1 MLQNRKVLIATM
13 HNKESVIAPI
23 LEKNLGAICFTSS
36 SIDTDLLGT
45 FSGEVPR
52 NFDALTTLRK
62 KCDLGHNLTKSNLV
76 VASEGSFGQ
85 HPTIF
90 FATANEELL
99 MLKDYEN
106 DIEIVAREIS
116 IETNFNS
123 KLIHTEEELFEFA
136 AQVNFPSHALLLK
149 SNEKNFEKIFKGIT
163 TEEVL
168 LEKYYE
174 LKHAFNTVYAE
185 TDMRAM
191 FNPTRMNVIENATY
205 KLIEKIKSLCPKCSL
220 PGFDVVTIKSGLPCK
235 NCLFPT
241 RSTFSH
247 IYQCKKCSFE
257 EEKLYPRG
265 IQHED
270 PTYCDICNP

>member
-149 SNEKNFEKIFKGIT
+149 SNEKNFEKIFKGINT
-163 TEEVL
+163 KEVL
-168 LEKYYE
+168 LEKYYA
-174 LKHAFNTVYAE
+174 LKNEFNSVYAE

-205 KLIEKIKSLCPKCSL
+205 KLIEKVKSLCPKCSL
-220 PGFDVVTIKSGLPCK
+220 PGFDVVSIKSGLPCK

-241 RSTFSH
+241 RSSLSH
-247 IYQCKKCSFE
+247 LYQCKKCNHE
-257 EEKLYPRG
+257 EVKLYPRDLKY
-265 IQHED
+265 ED
-270 PTYCDICNP
+270 PTYCDNCNP

>member
-149 SNEKNFEKIFKGIT
+149 SNEKNFEKIFKGINT
-163 TEEVL
+163 KEVL
-168 LEKYYE
+168 LEKYYA
-174 LKHAFNTVYAE
+174 LKNEFNSVYAE

-205 KLIEKIKSLCPKCSL
+205 KLIEKVKSLCPKCSL
-220 PGFDVVTIKSGLPCK
+220 PGFDVVSIKSGLPCK

-241 RSTFSH
+241 RSTLSH
-247 IYQCKKCSFE
+247 
-257 EEKLYPRG
+257 L
-265 IQHED
+265 
-270 PTYCDICNP
+270 

>member
-174 LKHAFNTVYAE
+174 LKHSFNTVYAE

>member
-1 MLQNRKVLIATM
+1 MFQNRKVLIATK
-13 HNKESVIAPI
+13 HSKEKVIAPI
-23 LEKNLGAICFTSS
+23 IEKKLGVICFTSS
-36 SIDTDLLGT
+36 SLDTDILGT
-45 FSGEVPR
+45 FSGEVLR
-52 NFDALTTLRK
+52 KSDALTTLRE
-62 KCDLGHNLTKSNLV
+62 KCNLGHYVTKSNLV

-106 DIEIVAREIS
+106 DIEIIAREIS
-116 IETNFNS
+116 METNFNAKFINS
-123 KLIHTEEELFEFA
+123 KEELFEFA
-136 AQVNFPSHALLLK
+136 AQVNFPSHAIILK
-149 SNEKNFEKIFKGIT
+149 PDEKNFEKIYKGIT

-174 LKHAFNTVYAE
+174 LKHAFNRVYAE

-191 FNPTRMNVIENATY
+191 FNPTRMNVIEKATL
-205 KLIEKIKSLCPKCSL
+205 KLIEKAKSLCPKCSL
-220 PGFDVVTIKSGLPCK
+220 PGFDVVSIKSGLPCK
-235 NCLFPT
+235 TCLFPT
-241 RSTFSH
+241 RSTLSH
-247 IYQCKKCSFE
+247 KYQCKKCNYE

-265 IQHED
+265 LQYED

>member
-205 KLIEKIKSLCPKCSL
+205 KFIEKIKSLCPKCSL